1 MFKLS
6 KKYPK
11 VVIGDVS
18 GNIKVYSYTA
28 SNNAINLLNSF
39 RPHTSSIW
47 RIKQSPFDYFR
58 VATAS
63 ADSQVKV
70 WNVSLN
76 AWDLLTT
83 YTQHTSIVNDLEWL
97 DADTLVSVG
106 QTEDLVRIW
115 SLNSGVPDQTIS
127 LPSAVSGTF
136 SLALLNTTH
145 LAVGVSPGSQ
155 GIHIYK
161 LSDGS
166 RVGTL
171 SGHTG
176 VVRELILVGDNLL
189 ASGSTENSDTGSVRI
204 WDLTTSISRWHWTGH
219 EFGVK
224 GLKKIGSD
232 VLASGSDDSNIKLW
246 NITSGSGIRTLSGHT
261 NQIFFS
267 VDLINSGTTLVSG
280 SEDQKIKFWDWTT
293 GVAVNTT
300 GTGSN
305 IKSLAVIYV

>member
-1 MFKLS
+1 
-6 KKYPK
+6 
-11 VVIGDVS
+11 
-18 GNIKVYSYTA
+18 
-28 SNNAINLLNSF
+28 
-39 RPHTSSIW
+39 
-47 RIKQSPFDYFR
+47 

-63 ADSQVKV
+63 ADFKVKV

-97 DADTLVSVG
+97 NADTLVSVG
-106 QTEDLVRIW
+106 QTENLVRIW
-115 SLNSGVPDQTIS
+115 SLNSGVSDQTIS
-127 LPSAVSGTF
+127 LPGQVSNTYCIK
-136 SLALLNTTH
+136 LLNTTH
-145 LAVGVSPGSQ
+145 LAVGMSPFSQ
-155 GIHIYK
+155 GIQIYK

-171 SGHTG
+171 NGHTG
-176 VVRELILVGDNLL
+176 SVRELILVGDSLL
-189 ASGSTENSDTGSVRI
+189 ASGSSDNSVRI

-267 VDLINSGTTLVSG
+267 VDLINSSTTLVSG